1 MATKEVSTWD
11 GLVTALNGFATGDV
25 IKLTADI
32 DLNRE
37 YPTGVSS
44 CNITQS
50 SAGSYALTIDGDGHT
65 PPTPLGDAPGPCW
78 PLAPGSSTQA
88 RVLARV

>member
-1 MATKEVSTWD
+1 MLGSQLTLPNLLHTQKK
-11 GLVTALNGFATGDV
+11 GALD
-25 IKLTADI
+25 
-32 DLNRE
+32 
-37 YPTGVSS
+37 P
-44 CNITQS
+44 
-50 SAGSYALTIDGDGHT
+50 